1 MEQRTRRLV
10 LLSLLGGMG
19 VVLRM
24 FDFPILPA
32 APFLKVDLSEIPVFI
47 GMLTNGPFGLIC
59 VAFVRDLLNFLIKGG
74 EAGIPIGAI
83 MSFIASF
90 SLFIPTHFVLK
101 RHATALEWRDY
112 LKIAIYSAFLLVVTM
127 SLFNY
132 FIALPIY
139 IRVLN
144 FPIESKMAFI
154 KGAVIPFNLIKS
166 LLMTV
171 MQWGVIQIAIRSF
184 KPYLDAGYIRIW
196 SSTTNH

>member
-1 MEQRTRRLV
+1 MEHRTRRLV
-10 LLSLLGGMG
+10 LLSILGGMG

-24 FDFPILPA
+24 FDFPILPV

-74 EAGIPIGAI
+74 EAGIPIGAT

-90 SLFIPTHFVLK
+90 SLFIPTHFVLR
-101 RHATALEWRDY
+101 RHTTALGWIDY
-112 LKIAIYSAFLLVVTM
+112 LKIAIYSAILLVVTM

-144 FPIESKMAFI
+144 FQIESKMTFI
-154 KGAVIPFNLIKS
+154 KAAVIPFNLIKS
-166 LLMTV
+166 LLITV
-171 MQWGVIQIAIRSF
+171 MQWGVIQLAIRSF
-184 KPYLDAGYIRIW
+184 KPYLNPKYTRM
-196 SSTTNH
+196 